1 MKYPDIFLA
10 NKAQSIIGVIQ
21 CVHNLK
27 ITLNLNDVDTVSFTC
42 DKYSNGIENE
52 YYKSIE
58 DLMLIFMP
66 KYGWFEITVTEHTD
80 GYDWYKEVS
89 AESLEVE
96 LGQHILRVLQ
106 ANSTE
111 DDGDTADEDYVKVL
125 FFNPLDVEH
134 SLMHKVLKN
143 TYWKPGHIDN
153 SLWHKSRSFDIENQ
167 DVYSFLTGEVSTQY
181 NCLFQFDT
189 FTKSVNA
196 YDLDNYGEDTNIYM
210 DMETLVQS
218 IDISCNKDN
227 IKTCL
232 YVDGGENI
240 DVRDVN
246 INGTN
251 KIYNFDY
258 YKKYFKTDTRTT
270 YEQYIEDCKTVKE
283 SDEYTTL
290 VEDIKNKLS
299 EIAEINYRMPSVS
312 ETILDYDSMS
322 EEDWKIYE
330 QEVDLSEVTDWN
342 ACGVWLLETRLQLL
356 KDNEEL
362 YQEDVETYCKET
374 SPKYADYEANHNLLV
389 ECEAA
394 LNTRKTELNT
404 AQNELEQLKQQK
416 INLINSLAVE
426 NYFTDEQWEEISA
439 YIREDTYSNDSYL
452 VYATDSSD
460 YVIETTQA
468 LYDAAAKELDKYCKP
483 QYSFSS
489 TIANLFKIPEFTDI
503 KKDFSLGNFIRLGVD
518 GLVSKLRLIK
528 IDIDFE
534 TEDIGVEY
542 SDAIRTEN
550 GYCDAASIQALA
562 SSVSSTVSFNKT
574 QWNNGGYAGEYVDRH
589 FGNGL
594 NTGDIEITSKDGNLN
609 INKSGIL
616 LTDGN
621 SLKQAKWL
629 NNKLLFTKDGWKT
642 VESAFGEITYTD
654 PLTGETVTTYGL
666 VADAIIGNLLL
677 GQQMVIANPNTTFQI
692 GEEGLIAY
700 SQDKNTVLKINP
712 NATDKVIE
720 VLTDLNSTEK
730 SVFYIS
736 ANGEAYLSSEINAGK
751 GHIGGWI
758 IDNNSLTSSDFG
770 DYTTGTSGLGLYSDG
785 NILNRGQWSG
795 QDNPWYA
802 YLYRGK
808 WIFGLGNY
816 YGAVADER
824 YSDISA
830 NGIYMRSKDT
840 ITNSGNQYLFAV
852 DTGEDTVNIT
862 NSSTSPGLTIYN
874 NGNGA
879 SLQIKNATSGWVNRA
894 FGGEIVIGTD
904 ENGDKKTANISIF
917 GEKEYGRLVLRTDL
931 GNDVDCDCGAVGT
944 QNFRWNEG
952 YFNQLYSTKDL
963 NDSDAKIKDIHGT
976 LDKEKSLEFINSLN
990 PCEYNFKKSN
1000 HQRTHMGFIA
1010 QEVNQIVKEQE
1021 LGDLAIYEAVRIDE
1035 DGKEYYYSEEYPDEE
1050 LKWSLN
1056 YNEFI
1061 APIVSSVQLLSDKIN
1076 ALENRVNT
1084 LEQENSELKKEIKEL
1099 KGVE

>member
-21 CVHNLK
+21 CVHDLK
-27 ITLNLNDVDTVSFTC
+27 VTLNLNDVNTASFTC

-52 YYKSIE
+52 YYESIE
-58 DLMLIFMP
+58 DLMLIFIP

-111 DDGDTADEDYVKVL
+111 DDGDTADDNYIKVL

-134 SLMHKVLKN
+134 SLMHKILKD
-143 TYWKPGHIDN
+143 TQWKPGHIDS

-167 DVYSFLTGEVSTQY
+167 DVYSFLTGDVSTQY

-258 YKKYFKTDTRTT
+258 YKKYFKLDTRAT
-270 YEQYIEDCKTVKE
+270 YEQYLIDCETVKE
-283 SDEYTTL
+283 SEEYANIVQSIKDKTT
-290 VEDIKNKLS
+290 
-299 EIAEINYRMPSVS
+299 EISEINYRMPSVS
-312 ETILDYDSMS
+312 ETVLDYGSMS

-330 QEVDLSEVTDWN
+330 QEVELSEVTNWD

-356 KDNEEL
+356 KDNEDL
-362 YQEDVETYCKET
+362 YQQDVDTYCKET
-374 SPKYADYEANHNLLV
+374 SPNYADYIANHNLLV

-394 LNTRKTELNT
+394 LNTRREELNT

-460 YVIETTQA
+460 YVMETTQA

-503 KKDFSLGNFIRLGVD
+503 KKDFTLGNFIRLGVD
-518 GLVSKLRLIK
+518 GLISKLRLIR

-542 SDAIRTEN
+542 SDAIRTDD

-574 QWNNGGYAGEYVDRH
+574 QWNNGGYAGEYVDKH

-594 NTGDIEITSKDGNLN
+594 NTGDIEISSKDGNLN

-616 LTDGN
+616 LTDGE

-629 NNKLLFTKDGWKT
+629 NNKLLFTKDGWAT
-642 VESAFGEITYTD
+642 VEAAFGEIKYTD
-654 PLTGETVTTYGL
+654 PLTGEEITTYGL
-666 VADAIIGNLLL
+666 IADAIIGNLLL
-677 GQQMVIANPNTTFQI
+677 GKGLVIANSNNTFI
-692 GEEGLIAY
+692 INENGLEAW
-700 SQDKNTVLKINP
+700 SEDKNTVFRVNP
-712 NATDKVIE
+712 NGTGTDNIMEIQTNILTTPEVVFATDVEGDAQFKGDISGSTMTSGMIKSYDYKKDESGICIDLNNNLFQINEGFDLSVGNMSESCDNAIRLYTDYHVSDRIFSAISLGRIANDDGSTDSIIHMRSDGYVRFGVDDGGMRFNYSSTDNNYKNGDRVVDYLLYSKNFKIDTDGNVFMNAKE
-720 VLTDLNSTEK
+720 FSQGGTTITSSQLTAINKNLTEMGATISTIDSRVTDLEKKQVSTDKIVSDLENKHNSDINTLTAKDTE
-730 SVFYIS
+730 
-736 ANGEAYLSSEINAGK
+736 LQSEIDEIKETISNNNSASPTTMDLTTDDNGRIINIK
-751 GHIGGWI
+751 TTYDDGS
-758 IDNNSLTSSDFG
+758 IDNTSVS
-770 DYTTGTSGLGLYSDG
+770 
-785 NILNRGQWSG
+785 WS
-795 QDNPWYA
+795 A
-802 YLYRGK
+802 
-808 WIFGLGNY
+808 
-816 YGAVADER
+816 
-824 YSDISA
+824 
-830 NGIYMRSKDT
+830 
-840 ITNSGNQYLFAV
+840 
-852 DTGEDTVNIT
+852 
-862 NSSTSPGLTIYN
+862 
-874 NGNGA
+874 
-879 SLQIKNATSGWVNRA
+879 
-894 FGGEIVIGTD
+894 
-904 ENGDKKTANISIF
+904 
-917 GEKEYGRLVLRTDL
+917 
-931 GNDVDCDCGAVGT
+931 
-944 QNFRWNEG
+944 
-952 YFNQLYSTKDL
+952 
-963 NDSDAKIKDIHGT
+963 
-976 LDKEKSLEFINSLN
+976 
-990 PCEYNFKKSN
+990 
-1000 HQRTHMGFIA
+1000 
-1010 QEVNQIVKEQE
+1010 
-1021 LGDLAIYEAVRIDE
+1021 
-1035 DGKEYYYSEEYPDEE
+1035 
-1050 LKWSLN
+1050 
-1056 YNEFI
+1056 
-1061 APIVSSVQLLSDKIN
+1061 
-1076 ALENRVNT
+1076 ENRVTSIGNT
-1084 LEQENSELKKEIKEL
+1084 AIKWDF
-1099 KGVE
+1099 